1 MTFFGSHV
9 PSFAVSS
16 SLPKGFVYLE
26 EIDPSIDQN
35 LEFATDNN
43 VLGVPAEGYEGTR
56 VICTRKAA
64 LALRKVQS
72 EFKKMGLCLQVM
84 DAYRPERAVKHIQ
97 RWARDLSDQKT
108 KERYYPDISKKEI
121 LGTFVAS
128 KRSSHSRGSTFDVIL
143 LDDKTKKTI
152 DLGPD
157 MFGEVSFTYSS
168 KITKEQQQ
176 NRLILREVMVRHG
189 FKPYDKEFWHFTLI
203 NEPFSKTYF
212 DFPVR

>member
-1 MTFFGSHV
+1 
-9 PSFAVSS
+9 
-16 SLPKGFVYLE
+16 
-26 EIDPSIDQN
+26 
-35 LEFATDNN
+35 
-43 VLGVPAEGYEGTR
+43 
-56 VICTRKAA
+56 
-64 LALRKVQS
+64 
-72 EFKKMGLCLQVM
+72 MGLCLQVM